1 MTKKYKVIESP
12 IHSTEY
18 NKRYIIVDT
27 DDDSKILDDAQG
39 YGYKTK
45 YNAHKAWA
53 YKNRDK
59 SKDKEKEE
67 RINHI
72 KKWMKEHK
80 GFVRWMGSEAF
91 YCAKD
96 REPFDEKYVS
106 KMLKEEN
113 LEIDFTVKELMKVW
127 SKY

>member
-18 NKRYIIVDT
+18 NKRYIIVDI

-45 YNAHKAWA
+45 QNAYKAWS

-59 SKDKEKEE
+59 SKDKEIEQ
-67 RINHI
+67 R
-72 KKWMKEHK
+72 KKYIRKWLNEHK
-80 GFVRWMGSEAF
+80 DFVDLMDSEAF
-91 YCAKD
+91 YSLKD
-96 REPFDEKYVS
+96 QEPFGINEVKQL
-106 KMLKEEN
+106 LKNNN
-113 LEIDFTVKELMKVW
+113 LEIDFTVRELMKVW
-127 SKY
+127 SDY